1 MDSQKLILNIVTS
14 VWRSGNFL
22 GVLKKSFAPPYL
34 ITSFYIISQ
43 VKRTNEQIT
52 IYIFHTSF

>member
-1 MDSQKLILNIVTS
+1 MNSQKIIINVVTS

-34 ITSFYIISQ
+34 ITSFYIIAH
-43 VKRTNEQIT
+43 VKRTKR
-52 IYIFHTSF
+52 TSYGLFLTYL